1 MEKGTKSIKDLT
13 NKNQI
18 IISDYIKNPSMT
30 IKAEIFKLVENY
42 NVDNYKI
49 SKKLKTLICLSLIQ
63 NNKSITIN
71 KINGKKYLINLEW
84 LEEYE
89 YKKINSLIKENN
101 EIKNYFKNN
110 NNLSYNEI
118 FESIDKFSISNK
130 QLLIEIDK
138 NILSK
143 YNNISFGAKSDT
155 LQLIDKKIKR
165 YK

>member
-118 FESIDKFSISNK
+118 FESIDKFSIPNK

-155 LQLIDKKIKR
+155 LQLIDKKIKI